1 LKEDRGFS
9 RVKLDVILSNVK
21 KQQIQTDNVSQNG
34 ICIITEEPYKE
45 GKYLSRMV
53 MLPGGNEINVLGK
66 VVWCS
71 KFNQHLY
78 KSGVEFIS
86 INSADREKLKKY
98 IKKIMKLEKR
108 VVYRKVQ

>member
-1 LKEDRGFS
+1 LKEDRSFQ

-21 KQQIQTDNVSQNG
+21 SQQIQTHDVSQNG
-34 ICIITEEPYKE
+34 ICIITEEPYKT
-45 GKYLSRMV
+45 GKYLSRML
-53 MLPGGNEINVLGK
+53 MLPGGDEINVLGK

-86 INSADREKLKKY
+86 INSVDREKLKKY
-98 IKKIMKLEKR
+98 IKKMMKMEKR
-108 VVYRKVQ
+108 VVYRRE